1 MKRTLIALLVFVLS
15 AKIQAQDSE
24 TGAWFIY
31 FGNQKISKKMNL
43 WNEVQVRN
51 YDIFSDRQQLLLR
64 AGLGYDLSENNNNV
78 LIGYAFINSQNYIPN
93 SDEKNSVNEHRMY
106 QQFIHR
112 NNFGRVFLQHR
123 LRMEQRFLPNDFQ
136 SRGRYFLSA
145 NIPINNNKML
155 PKTIYASAYNE
166 VFVNL
171 QNQFFDRN
179 RIYGALGF
187 VFDKNWRIEAGYMN
201 QALPNSSRGQFQL
214 VIFNNLPI
222 FKQK

>member
-1 MKRTLIALLVFVLS
+1 MRRLIIIFLMLVFYLN
-15 AKIQAQDSE
+15 IQAQNSE
-24 TGAWFIY
+24 NGAWFIY

-43 WNEVQVRN
+43 WNEAQIRN
-51 YDIFSDRQQLLLR
+51 YDILSDRQQLLLR
-64 AGLGYDLSENNNNV
+64 AGLGYDLSENNNNI

-93 SDEKNSVNEHRMY
+93 SDEKNSVNEHRIY

-123 LRMEQRFLPNDFQ
+123 FRAEQRFIPNDFQ

-145 NIPINNNKML
+145 NIPLSNNKMI

-166 VFVNL
+166 IFVNL

-187 VFDKNWRIEAGYMN
+187 IIDKNLRIEAGYMN
-201 QALPNSSRGQFQL
+201 QVLQLSSRGQFQL
-214 VIFNNLPI
+214 VIFNNFPLN
-222 FKQK
+222 KS